1 MLRKAKNILCN
12 IHSVKIP
19 EFHISTKAN
28 ERTKIRE
35 TKSKTK
41 VAEKE
46 KCSNNNNKKNRN
58 FEIGKI

>member
-28 ERTKIRE
+28 ERRKIRE
-35 TKSKTK
+35 QNRKRKWPRKKSVEIIIIIIK
-41 VAEKE
+41 
-46 KCSNNNNKKNRN
+46 